1 MVARAGRATPK
12 YFANMRDEEGRR
24 NLAAWGHRARSAA
37 STIYPHLSTNSR
49 AVANLRPKAAKPAR
63 PKSNPR
69 VSVARR
75 LWPDWQE

>member
-1 MVARAGRATPK
+1 MAARAGRPTAK
-12 YFANMRDEEGRR
+12 YFANLRDQERSK

-49 AVANLRPKAAKPAR
+49 AVANLRPQGKAAK